1 MLRQPFK
8 SGAAL
13 GRGLE
18 VWAQSVVTLS
28 LVGAVC
34 LVPCVVL
41 FNLGLAGP
49 LHGSWPLAGAIS
61 GLGFMLLLVGV
72 VSAPMVF
79 DKLDGLELSLGRS
92 MSRFG
97 ATLRPVLAAS
107 ALLASMLAF
116 LSVAPVLAYE
126 VGAKMPASRRDI
138 LVAFAVI
145 TSMILI
151 APIFVSVCLAPY
163 VAVVERVSFT
173 QSVKRSLELSKGNR
187 LGVLAVLVSTVVVLS
202 CISLV
207 FLLPVVLI
215 EDLSRSVGVGA
226 KLAAWCVAAVILAGG
241 SGAIMTTVYHE
252 LRVEKEGFGLQAL
265 SKIFS

>member
-1 MLRQPFK
+1 
-8 SGAAL
+8 
-13 GRGLE
+13 
-18 VWAQSVVTLS
+18 
-28 LVGAVC
+28 
-34 LVPCVVL
+34 
-41 FNLGLAGP
+41 
-49 LHGSWPLAGAIS
+49 
-61 GLGFMLLLVGV
+61 
-72 VSAPMVF
+72 
-79 DKLDGLELSLGRS
+79 
-92 MSRFG
+92 
-97 ATLRPVLAAS
+97 
-107 ALLASMLAF
+107 
-116 LSVAPVLAYE
+116 
-126 VGAKMPASRRDI
+126 
-138 LVAFAVI
+138 
-145 TSMILI
+145 LI